1 MDSNS
6 FLISLPAA
14 PGYFQEHL
22 DSFGLEQNV
31 QQHVGPRNF
40 LHRKNNAF
48 KLIIVFEVDL
58 EENAQLLVRNVLFLE
73 VIILYVNTIILEK

>member
-14 PGYFQEHL
+14 PGYFQEDL

-58 EENAQLLVRNVLFLE
+58 EENAQLLNNEGKLGMFYFLR
-73 VIILYVNTIILEK
+73 